1 MKPVIGFFAAALGLL
16 LLATVVLVLLPYYVL
31 PRRPSSS
38 LTVEE
43 LRGRQ
48 SYVSLGCMYCHS
60 QQPRDRKLSAADAA
74 WGWGEPSRPEDYAG
88 QDPHQLGT
96 MRTGPDLWN
105 IGQRQPS
112 RDWHLLHLAQPRAVT
127 PESIMPAYP
136 FLFSSSPGTTVSL
149 EVPGRGTVYARPEAL
164 ELVAYLLSLK
174 GGQHGH

>member
-1 MKPVIGFFAAALGLL
+1 MKPIIGFLAAALGLL

-31 PRRPSSS
+31 PRTSRSSP
-38 LTVEE
+38 TQEE
-43 LRGRQ
+43 LRGRRT
-48 SYVSLGCMYCHS
+48 YVSLGCMYCHS
-60 QQPRDRKLSAADAA
+60 QQPRDRRLSPADAA

-105 IGQRQPS
+105 IGRRQPS

-136 FLFSSSPGTTVSL
+136 FLFSASSVSSVSL
-149 EVPGRGTVYARPEAL
+149 EVPGQGRLYATPEAL
-164 ELVAYLLSLK
+164 ELVAYLLSLQ
-174 GGQHGH
+174 GGQRGH